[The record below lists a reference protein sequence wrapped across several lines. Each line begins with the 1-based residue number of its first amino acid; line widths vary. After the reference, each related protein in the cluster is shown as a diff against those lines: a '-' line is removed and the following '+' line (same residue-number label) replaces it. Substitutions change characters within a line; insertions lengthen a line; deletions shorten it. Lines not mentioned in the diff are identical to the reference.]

1 MFVWWESVI
10 FYAAKRNFMSV
21 RQGKRCGFSKKISGC
36 FSNGSAYRKK
46 HMACRKKYKPY
57 ILKHKALILK
67 YVPCIFEENKYLND
81 NNLQK
86 QEDLL

>member
-1 MFVWWESVI
+1 MN
-10 FYAAKRNFMSV
+10 FYAVKRNFPSV
-21 RQGKRCGFSKKISGC
+21 RIDERCGFFGKIPGF
-36 FSNGSAYRKK
+36 FSNASAYRKK

-86 QEDLL
+86 QDDLL

>member
-1 MFVWWESVI
+1 
-10 FYAAKRNFMSV
+10 
-21 RQGKRCGFSKKISGC
+21 
-36 FSNGSAYRKK
+36 
-46 HMACRKKYKPY
+46 MACRKKYKPY